1 MIFKDKKRETIV
13 FGKDFDIVKLDDEYW
28 YESNNND
35 DEIFELALLA
45 REPSGIKS
53 FRKKLRLSRYA
64 DVVGIEDS
72 SGDYLFFVKI
82 ETFTFRTEKALTAA
96 IALQRQVG
104 KTRVRTLRNDSRHS
118 DILITNPIPPSETE
132 LKGISRFFDDLDM
145 DEIDEFM
152 YSLLKTMRECDKY
165 KYVTRIQHTTRYG
178 KSYWVYTFFNNHEL
192 AKKFLNQHQQ
202 EEIIVEA

>member
-28 YESNNND
+28 YESNND

-45 REPSGIKS
+45 REPSGLKS
-53 FRKKLRLSRYA
+53 FRKKLRLTQRA
-64 DVVGIEDS
+64 DIVGIDDF
-72 SGDYLFFVKI
+72 SGDYLFFAKI
-82 ETFTFRTEKALTAA
+82 ETFTFRTANAITAA
-96 IALQRQVG
+96 LDLQRQVG
-104 KTRVRTLRNDSRHS
+104 KTHVRTLRNDSRHS

-152 YSLLKTMRECDKY
+152 YSLLKTIRECDKY

-178 KSYWVYTFFNNHEL
+178 KAYWVYTFFNNHEL